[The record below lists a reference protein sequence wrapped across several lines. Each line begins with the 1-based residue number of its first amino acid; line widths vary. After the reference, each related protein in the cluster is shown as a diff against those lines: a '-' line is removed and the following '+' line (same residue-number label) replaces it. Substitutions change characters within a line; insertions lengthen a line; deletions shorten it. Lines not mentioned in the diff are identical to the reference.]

1 MNTCSCK
8 CFHFQYQ
15 KNWDSNM
22 RNNQARVHQ
31 KVNDQRLQPCITQDC
46 EHTAVKKVTFTLPVY
61 VQWFSSVTAC
71 SQRCLLFLFKI
82 DLRILLC
89 PLRSNH
95 LAQKI
100 LSWHE
105 TFKSAW
111 SWIVFS
117 SLLWRIKWKGFLLD
131 FVHLDLI
138 WWYCCEWQDAP
149 PSHQ

>member
-46 EHTAVKKVTFTLPVY
+46 EHTAVKKVTFTLPVMY
-61 VQWFSSVTAC
+61 SDFHLSQLVLRDVCFFC
-71 SQRCLLFLFKI
+71 SRLISEFCFVPCVLI
-82 DLRILLC
+82 ILH
-89 PLRSNH
+89 RKYYSYIIN
-95 LAQKI
+95 
-100 LSWHE
+100 
-105 TFKSAW
+105 

-117 SLLWRIKWKGFLLD
+117 SLLWRIKWNGFLLD

-138 WWYCCEWQDAP
+138 GWYCCEWQDAP